1 MNEIP
6 RMTLNEYPQLH
17 LGCWWIDPTVELTE
31 EEVFSLYKRQW
42 KYMTYQDMEPHERA
56 LFHRL
61 VNEFGDGFLMSS
73 PRLNELEEVLFRM
86 SDIHNQNS

>member
-1 MNEIP
+1 
-6 RMTLNEYPQLH
+6 
-17 LGCWWIDPTVELTE
+17 
-31 EEVFSLYKRQW
+31 
-42 KYMTYQDMEPHERA
+42 MTYQDMEPHERA